1 MEDARVALLADGVGG
16 AAEEGAVVHR
26 VLRRVAQLR
35 HAPAAGG
42 SHVGHPAPVVLL
54 KI

>member
-1 MEDARVALLADGVGG
+1 MEDAGVSLLADGVGG

-35 HAPAAGG
+35 HATAAGG
-42 SHVGHPAPVVLL
+42 SHVGHPATVLFT
-54 KI
+54 